1 MATEYKKRIVSVLV
15 ENAPNV
21 MTRVSSVLGR
31 RGFNIDTITVSTTNN
46 PDITRITIVFN
57 VEEQYIPQ
65 IMKQLEKVEVVKK
78 VTLLTRETNLYR
90 ELLLVNLRVGPEER
104 DRVLNIVRVYKGH
117 VVDLTTT
124 NMVIEM
130 TGYPEKIDGFLEI
143 IQGYTI
149 ADYTRSGVT
158 AVESSEQ
165 NTKLQ

>member
-15 ENAPNV
+15 ENSPNV

-31 RGFNIDTITVSTTNN
+31 RGFNIDTITVSSTNN

-57 VEEQYIPQ
+57 VEELYIPQ

-90 ELLLVNLRVGPEER
+90 ELLLVNLRVTPAER
-104 DRVLNIVRVYKGH
+104 NNVLNIVNVYKGH

-124 NMVIEM
+124 NMIIEL

-143 IQGYTI
+143 IEGYDI
-149 ADYTRSGVT
+149 ADFTRSGVT